1 MTWPAAASSLQLS
14 PRLNDASK
22 EELCFLLATFSL
34 AALPKTYGILTRA
47 AAKSSHAALG
57 GITCL
62 SRPVVGAD
70 VPSSDCTSDK

>member
-22 EELCFLLATFSL
+22 EELCFLLTTFSL

-57 GITCL
+57 GITFIQTGGG
-62 SRPVVGAD
+62 SRCPLLRLHFR
-70 VPSSDCTSDK
+70 

>member
-1 MTWPAAASSLQLS
+1 MTWPAAASLQLS

-22 EELCFLLATFSL
+22 EELCLLLTALPL
-34 AALPKTYGILTRA
+34 AALPKNHGILTGA
-47 AAKSSHAALG
+47 AAKGSHPALG
-57 GITCL
+57 GIMCL